1 MTIAMSLMGRIH
13 TRTLRRRTRRRLSI
27 CAGVAVAAAC
37 ATLVVGCRSTGASG
51 SASIR
56 SLGPD
61 PLLLEQDFEV
71 GCYAQLESECSF
83 WFASVPLDA
92 ITRMTDGADRPA
104 TPDAVF
110 LHAQLVW
117 EPEPG
122 RTPLASTATNTVTR
136 LVVVVGGEMG
146 LYGGACF
153 ARPLGDIGDDAVA
166 LSLRGGTLTLLA
178 KTEGF
183 KDILSPVGLD
193 GTLTA
198 RKSSDETAAWRR
210 AASQFVT
217 NALGRSMWVDAW
229 RTHPTDAGIRADAAW
244 PSPRHP

>member
-1 MTIAMSLMGRIH
+1 MKESTRMMGRIQ
-13 TRTLRRRTRRRLSI
+13 TRPHPWTSRGAAIRTGI
-27 CAGVAVAAAC
+27 AIAAAC
-37 ATLVVGCRSTGASG
+37 ATLLAGCRSTGASG

-92 ITRMTDGADRPA
+92 ITRITDEAAGAA

-136 LVVVVGGEMG
+136 LVVLAGGEMG

-153 ARPLGDIGDDAVA
+153 ARPLDAIGDEEVT

-178 KTEGF
+178 KTDGF
-183 KDILSPVGLD
+183 RDLLSPVGLE

-198 RKSSDETAAWRR
+198 RRSSDETAAWRR

-217 NALGRSMWVDAW
+217 NALGRSMWVDGSPVD
-229 RTHPTDAGIRADAAW
+229 PTISVIRAAAAPGTW
-244 PSPRHP
+244 RLP